1 MKTDKS
7 TLSKQLTAKIA
18 PANPG
23 QVDIEIIDGF
33 YYLYQIGSAL
43 PQTFGKIAESIL
55 IKLCSKNAREVHII
69 FDRYLT
75 PSIKHCE
82 RQNREGIDIKQESMI
97 F

>member
-7 TLSKQLTAKIA
+7 TLGKQLIAKIA

-33 YYLYQIGSAL
+33 YYLHQIGSTL

-55 IKLCSKNAREVHII
+55 MKL
-69 FDRYLT
+69 
-75 PSIKHCE
+75 
-82 RQNREGIDIKQESMI
+82 
-97 F
+97 